1 MKIRPQILTV
11 LMVVIMLCSAI
22 FGTNPVLQKA
32 SAIVDEQG
40 FKDITKKFKQDVLN
54 LVSTNPPEP
63 DREKQLATLFSN
75 YEQETFKKFGLT
87 SPFIQAPPALRN
99 K

>member
-1 MKIRPQILTV
+1 MKIRPQILVV
-11 LMVVIMLCSAI
+11 LVSVSMLCSVVV
-22 FGTNPVLQKA
+22 GTNLVLQKA
-32 SAIVDEQG
+32 SAIVGEQD
-40 FKDITKKFKQDVLN
+40 FKDLTKKFKQDVIN

-63 DREKQLATLFSN
+63 DREKQLATLFNN

-87 SPFIQAPPALRN
+87 PPFIQAPPALRN

>member
-1 MKIRPQILTV
+1 MKIRSQIVTV
-11 LMVVIMLCSAI
+11 SMAVILLGSVVV
-22 FGTNPVLQKA
+22 GTNLVLQKA
-32 SAIVDEQG
+32 SAIVGEQE
-40 FKDITKKFKQDVLN
+40 FKNLTKKFKQDVLN

-63 DREKQLATLFSN
+63 DREKQLATLFNN

-87 SPFIQAPPALRN
+87 PPFIQAPPAIRN